1 MTEIANKMQVGE
13 SELVNE
19 QRRLM
24 EMEKMIS
31 IDIDATRE
39 QTDQYNLR
47 AATIEDVEAAFEL
60 FDTCSNHMIGKSETT
75 LSNVQNEWT
84 SPGFDLGNSVR
95 IVETPRG
102 KVVGYVE
109 VWDVDD
115 PPVSIWAWGRV
126 HPDYEDQGIGTK
138 LMRWA
143 EARSR
148 KAIPRTPENT
158 RVVMR
163 SGTFSQ
169 YDPGHKLLASLD
181 MNLIR
186 HFFTMAIDLNEEPE
200 TPSWP
205 AGIHVRT
212 MNGEKELRS
221 VVYAVRDAF
230 KDHWGYVAT
239 PFKQEY
245 DQWLHFI
252 RNDEKYDPSLWFLAM
267 DGEEIAGISLC
278 RLESD
283 EDPEL
288 GWVNVLGVRRMW
300 RRNGLG
306 LALLKHSFSKLW
318 HLGKHGAGLGVDAS
332 SLTGAMG
339 LYEKAGMHR
348 IRQFDLY
355 EKELRPGRD
364 LTKQSV

>member
-1 MTEIANKMQVGE
+1 MTKIANKNQVGK
-13 SELVNE
+13 SEIMNE
-19 QRRLM
+19 QGQLL
-24 EMEKMIS
+24 EKDRMIS

-39 QTDQYNLR
+39 RDDQFNLR

-60 FDTCSNHMIGKSETT
+60 FETCSKHMIGKSETT
-75 LSNVQNEWT
+75 LSNVRTEWT
-84 SPGFDLGNSVR
+84 SPGFDLDNSVR
-95 IVETPRG
+95 IVETPEGRII
-102 KVVGYVE
+102 GYVE
-109 VWDVDD
+109 VWDVDE
-115 PPVSIWAWGRV
+115 PPVSIWVWGRV
-126 HPDYEDQGIGTK
+126 HPDYEDQGIGSK

-148 KAIPRTPENT
+148 MAIERAPEDA

-163 SGTFSQ
+163 SGAFSQ
-169 YDPGHKLLASLD
+169 YEPAHQLLAGLD
-181 MNLIR
+181 MNFVR
-186 HFFTMAIDLNEEPE
+186 HFFTMAIDLNEEPVA
-200 TPSWP
+200 PSWP

-212 MNGEKELRS
+212 MKGEEELRS
-221 VVYAVRDAF
+221 VVHVDREAF
-230 KDHWGYVAT
+230 KDHWGYLDT
-239 PFKQEY
+239 PFEPEY

-267 DGEEIAGISLC
+267 DGDEIAGISLC
-278 RLESD
+278 RMKSD
-283 EDPEL
+283 EDPDL
-288 GWVNVLGVRRMW
+288 GWVNVLGVRRSW

-306 LALLKHSFSKLW
+306 LALLQHSFQKLW
-318 HLGKHGAGLGVDAS
+318 HLGKRGVGLGVDAS

-364 LTKQSV
+364 LTKQSA